1 MYVQAIWG
9 MRLRLYAQQHIQILC
24 DTGYPDITEHPK
36 LHQRIWLVHIEKFIE
51 LHARSNNIQCY
62 KVFPY
67 NSTGIKSP
75 YSCDD
80 TLV

>member
-9 MRLRLYAQQHIQILC
+9 MKLRLYAQQHIQILC
-24 DTGYPDITEHPK
+24 DTGIQTLLKHPK
-36 LHQRIWLVHIEKFIE
+36 LHQRIWSVHIEKFSE
-51 LHARSNNIQCY
+51 LHAGSNDIHCY
-62 KVFPY
+62 NVFPC